1 MGLSILEP
9 PIVAKATGT
18 AEQPAGAIDLTG
30 YRHLTYAP
38 SQWGPGIRT
47 AAHGTALAAIVEA
60 AAWVDLVPRIEGV
73 ARGLDLTWDELFD
86 ALRYARDHGPL

>member
-9 PIVAKATGT
+9 PIVARAVGT
-18 AEQPAGAIDLTG
+18 AEMPADAVDLTR

-38 SQWGPGIRT
+38 AQWGPGIRT
-47 AAHGTALAAIVEA
+47 AAHGIPLAAIVEA
-60 AAWVDLVPRIEGV
+60 ADWVDLVPRIEGIC
-73 ARGLDLTWDELFD
+73 RGLDLTWDELFD